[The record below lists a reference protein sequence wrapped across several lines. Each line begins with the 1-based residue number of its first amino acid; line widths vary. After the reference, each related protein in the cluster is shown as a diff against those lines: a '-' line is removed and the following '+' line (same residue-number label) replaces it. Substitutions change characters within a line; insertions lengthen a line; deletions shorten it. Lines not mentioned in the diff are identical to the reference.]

1 MRYVTLRYDMKNLSE
16 FSHPLWPFNA
26 AQMISAVVQVRNE
39 EKTIPPTLPLYSKIN
54 ERTENMIIL
63 LCVSFARLLA
73 HSLARSLTLAL
84 K

>member
-39 EKTIPPTLPLYSKIN
+39 KKNQPTLPLYSKIN